1 MRDLIQRGHQFLHEQ
16 ALWTPAQL
24 SAALWLDAADPSTI
38 TLNGSTVSQWRDKS
52 GNGNH
57 ANQAV
62 AANQPEIGVFTQNG
76 LSLITVRNRAKFMSV
91 TNSPNMLMGF
101 GVVNIRN
108 TTSLSDIL
116 VIGSTSSNT
125 HEFFIRN
132 GAPQISFD
140 GLGSTKGKYNIDGGA
155 FSGFA
160 EDHTAS
166 SLGCHIWGGVFESS
180 NSLNNII
187 SRSGGVPVSSIGA
200 DVGEILWFSSE
211 LSNTDRQKLE
221 GYLAWKWGTVAN
233 LPSNHPYRY
242 DGTLFGYSRLWT
254 PAEISTALWLDAAD
268 DSTITLNGSTVSQ
281 WRDKSRNGR
290 HVNQPTASKQPTY
303 TLAGQNGLNVLSFDG
318 NQRSLF
324 ASSSTINLLQP
335 FSRFF
340 AGQFLVKNNQSVV
353 LDSDTNNTQCVFYNG
368 EVGTSWV
375 VANGIAPNFSSYSY
389 GTRDF
394 LNHQHFHIVNGA
406 ESYWGLDGSNPA
418 GPLNGGPGTQAGIRI
433 GHVRTELSP
442 SYAFNGRVFEIVLV
456 SGIINTQDRQKLEG
470 YLAWKWGTVASL
482 PSNHPYKNGA
492 PTV

>member
-1 MRDLIQRGHQFLHEQ
+1 MHGQ

-24 SAALWLDAADPSTI
+24 SAALWLDASDASTI

-101 GVVNIRN
+101 GVVNTRN

-187 SRSGGVPVSSIGA
+187 SRTALNVSSIGA

-221 GYLAWKWGTVAN
+221 GYLAWKWGAVAN

-254 PAEISTALWLDAAD
+254 PAELGVSLALWLDAD
-268 DSTITLNGSTVSQ
+268 DTSTITLNGATVSQ
-281 WRDKSRNGR
+281 WRDKSGNAR
-290 HVNQPTASKQPTY
+290 HANQTVATSQPAYNATTKTITFEGSSTKMQLAIAIPGAPYDIATVVKPLASTAGYRTLLQVQGLTNTHTLIRETGSTRIGTWFNAFRQFGTY
-303 TLAGQNGLNVLSFDG
+303 TLDG
-318 NQRSLF
+318 TARAILF
-324 ASSSTINLLQP
+324 ARLN
-335 FSRFF
+335 
-340 AGQFLVKNNQSVV
+340 
-353 LDSDTNNTQCVFYNG
+353 SDLTMNA
-368 EVGTSWV
+368 S
-375 VANGIAPNFSSYSY
+375 
-389 GTRDF
+389 
-394 LNHQHFHIVNGA
+394 
-406 ESYWGLDGSNPA
+406 
-418 GPLNGGPGTQAGIRI
+418 LNGD
-433 GHVRTELSP
+433 
-442 SYAFNGRVFEIVLV
+442 IVLTSPTAPV
-456 SGIINTQDRQKLEG
+456 GAATSSGIWIGNTWADYQPWGDVNEMILTSGILSTSDRQKLEG

-482 PSNHPYKNGA
+482 PSDHPYKNGE